1 MKLAN
6 PPERWLCLDGGWN
19 SPCRQNV
26 FCAGN
31 FSPCPAYMN
40 DGELLT
46 PFWSLAALSPWC
58 ISLSLTLM
66 YQTGSLTA
74 PLGWLNK
81 APLNPHFPIVS
92 WLDFSFLSSLT
103 RPLPSGSTLSAGHC
117 FLWSPRL
124 AARLLGS
131 ASITSGGAGILQ
143 TRDRSCW
150 WPKHP
155 VLHPSV
161 SPSILASAWDK
172 LQLPNYSLLL

>member
-31 FSPCPAYMN
+31 FSPYPAYMN

-74 PLGWLNK
+74 LLGWLNK

-103 RPLPSGSTLSAGHC
+103 RPLPSGSTLVSWALFPVITQVSC
-117 FLWSPRL
+117 K
-124 AARLLGS
+124 AAWLCVHHVWRSRHFADKIQILLM
-131 ASITSGGAGILQ
+131 T
-143 TRDRSCW
+143 
-150 WPKHP
+150 
-155 VLHPSV
+155 
-161 SPSILASAWDK
+161 
-172 LQLPNYSLLL
+172 